1 MVRKEFL
8 SHLKDHQLVQAT
20 ELESL
25 RSLTLEYP
33 YFQSAKALY
42 LKSLKAAG
50 KIEYNGQLK
59 KTAAQTVDRTVLF
72 DFITKIVENHP
83 EAKQQ
88 TEVIVEEKQ
97 SEAITESDISK
108 LDFIEFVP
116 SQETEKIT
124 ENWLEYIQLQ
134 EQVSLIKKGDFS
146 YFIDNKEAIDELF
159 KSIVETIP
167 EELNNSS
174 ILARIKTVETKLY
187 KLGSF
192 TNLETTSKKELLST
206 IKEFLISIS
215 NLDLQMNKTIE
226 LENQNIEKP

>member
-1 MVRKEFL
+1 MNAKFL
-8 SHLKDHQLVQAT
+8 DILCLLIICFSCKNTQ
-20 ELESL
+20 E
-25 RSLTLEYP
+25 
-33 YFQSAKALY
+33 
-42 LKSLKAAG
+42 
-50 KIEYNGQLK
+50 
-59 KTAAQTVDRTVLF
+59 
-72 DFITKIVENHP
+72 ENP
-83 EAKQQ
+83 R
-88 TEVIVEEKQ
+88 EVVEEKQ

-124 ENWLEYIQLQ
+124 ENWLEYIQLK

-146 YFIDNKEAIDELF
+146 YFNDNKEAVDELF
-159 KSIVETIP
+159 KSIIETIP

-192 TNLETTSKKELLST
+192 ANLETTSKKELLLT